1 MKTAFVSGL
10 TILAA
15 ATALLTASVA
25 SADTS
30 CKPRLIEKQTS
41 FPLGSQI
48 RGQEGTVYMNIVIDE
63 NGRAQRADLQRSSG
77 YRKLDR
83 AAARHTLDLD
93 PHEPAVLVLLGAGN
107 NYDYEPVRKV
117 VLARLGKAP
126 NVQIVAAE
134 WLIADLPVELPEHVR
149 RLAEYPISR
158 YLAAFDFAI
167 SAVGYNSFHELLFA
181 AVPTRKNPTRP
192 SSR

>member
-25 SADTS
+25 SADTT

-48 RGQEGTVYMNIVIDE
+48 RGQEATVYMNVVIDA

-83 AAARHTLDLD
+83 AAARS
-93 PHEPAVLVLLGAGN
+93 AVDNWVFDVSAC
-107 NYDYEPVRKV
+107 ERK
-117 VLARLGKAP
+117 
-126 NVQIVAAE
+126 
-134 WLIADLPVELPEHVR
+134 DLPVTHVV
-149 RLAEYPISR
+149 
-158 YLAAFDFAI
+158 
-167 SAVGYNSFHELLFA
+167 AVEFHND
-181 AVPTRKNPTRP
+181 TY
-192 SSR
+192 

>member
-1 MKTAFVSGL
+1 MKTAFASGL

-15 ATALLTASVA
+15 ATALLAASVA

-48 RGQEGTVYMNIVIDE
+48 RGQEGIVYMNIVIDE

-83 AAARHTLDLD
+83 AAARS
-93 PHEPAVLVLLGAGN
+93 AVDNWVFDVSAC
-107 NYDYEPVRKV
+107 ERK
-117 VLARLGKAP
+117 
-126 NVQIVAAE
+126 
-134 WLIADLPVELPEHVR
+134 DLPVTHVV
-149 RLAEYPISR
+149 AVEYHNDA
-158 YLAAFDFAI
+158 Y
-167 SAVGYNSFHELLFA
+167 
-181 AVPTRKNPTRP
+181 
-192 SSR
+192 